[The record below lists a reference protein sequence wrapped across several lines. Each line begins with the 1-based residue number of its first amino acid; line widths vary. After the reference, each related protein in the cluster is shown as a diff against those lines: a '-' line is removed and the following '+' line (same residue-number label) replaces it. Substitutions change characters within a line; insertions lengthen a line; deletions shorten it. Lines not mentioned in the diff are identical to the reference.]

1 MSAVLI
7 DIQNQLF
14 HPFSQENPLQTG
26 TGLGLAIVSNIITSD
41 HVNGKVDVCSEEG
54 VGTDITVTFPAETAE
69 GGQGRPPALEMQ
81 HFPLPSREATLPT
94 ISLIGFQSQHS
105 GVQLLRS
112 VISNYLTAWW
122 GFRLEE
128 ESGDIHILNEDAAL
142 VDEATER
149 RDTTTPYIILSSAR
163 GNPTVM
169 AIASGYE
176 KMGGFCRILYKPC
189 GPGRLRAVLK
199 LAIHSLLVGT
209 IQTSVSADS
218 SLQRAGLSAIVPR
231 RNSQEPRGASWSQPS
246 RPAPMVRATT
256 AYPTLPRNWVKP
268 PTVVERGESD
278 RSTADDRPSSTEGS
292 EAVTTV
298 NVGTNGTLL
307 ASSVGVLDS
316 EKKCRVLVVEDNS
329 ILRNLLYV

>member
-1 MSAVLI
+1 M
-7 DIQNQLF
+7 
-14 HPFSQENPLQTG
+14 
-26 TGLGLAIVSNIITSD
+26 SNIITSD

-54 VGTDITVTFPAETAE
+54 VGTDITVTFPAEMAE
-69 GGQGRPPALEMQ
+69 GGQDRPPALEMQ

-94 ISLIGFQSQHS
+94 ISLIGFQSQHT

-128 ESGDIHILNEDAAL
+128 EYGDIHILNEDAAV

-149 RDTTTPYIILSSAR
+149 RDTSIPFIILSSAR

-199 LAIHSLLVGT
+199 LALHCLLVGK
-209 IQTSVSADS
+209 IQISASVDS
-218 SLQRAGLSAIVPR
+218 SLSRGGISAVIPR
-231 RNSQEPRGASWSQPS
+231 RNSQEPHGASRSQTS
-246 RPAPMVRATT
+246 RPTPLVRATT
-256 AYPTLPRNWVKP
+256 AYPSLPHNWVKP
-268 PTVVERGESD
+268 PTVIERGESSD
-278 RSTADDRPSSTEGS
+278 TSTVDDKLLINEGTS

-298 NVGTNGTLL
+298 NVGANGTLL
-307 ASSVGVLDS
+307 ASSIGVLDA
-316 EKKCRVLVVEDNS
+316 EKRFRVLVVEDNN
-329 ILRNLLYV
+329 ILRNLLYVRLYSPRLLIYQL